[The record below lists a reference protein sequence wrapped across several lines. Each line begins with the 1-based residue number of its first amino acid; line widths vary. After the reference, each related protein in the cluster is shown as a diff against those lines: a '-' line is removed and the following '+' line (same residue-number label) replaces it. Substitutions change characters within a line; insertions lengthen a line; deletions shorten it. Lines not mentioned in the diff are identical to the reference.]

1 MRSKKKLKVDLCFL
15 VKMAK
20 FSFIAGWVMFS
31 IVFLRSKTAVL
42 ADKRIR
48 MMNEV
53 LSGIR
58 IIKMY
63 AWEKAFSAVVTEVR
77 RYG

>member
-1 MRSKKKLKVDLCFL
+1 
-15 VKMAK
+15 
-20 FSFIAGWVMFS
+20 MFS